1 MQGLQ
6 KWNQNVNA
14 PCWQKYNSV
23 RTKSTASPSSTIWH
37 WNIRILRLTRS
48 RFYHSFAKKRQAAKK
63 PVKIRLRNVCHVKGI
78 SLTSLKAKF
87 LEYPPVHSILLNS
100 VLHFL
105 TCDKI
110 FNFLTRIFF
119 FDKITFQCFH
129 SLRFKI
135 TGLKFRRTRTS
146 SILSLKTNIC
156 YWNFTSHGK
165 LRIANC
171 PVARL
176 Q

>member
-1 MQGLQ
+1 MTALRKWKSLLAQRNNSAMQGLQ

-23 RTKSTASPSSTIWH
+23 RTKSTASPSSTIWR
-37 WNIRILRLTRS
+37 WSVWILRLTRS
-48 RFYHSFAKKRQAAKK
+48 RFYHSF
-63 PVKIRLRNVCHVKGI
+63 V
-78 SLTSLKAKF
+78 SLTSLKAKS
-87 LEYPPVHSILLNS
+87 LEYPPVHTTLLNS

-135 TGLKFRRTRTS
+135 TRLKFRRMTS
-146 SILSLKTNIC
+146 SNYYNFWFILFSTQTDL
-156 YWNFTSHGK
+156 
-165 LRIANC
+165 
-171 PVARL
+171 
-176 Q
+176 